1 MTIHHSPEN
10 DMAPTRHVYHPRRI
24 AESPSGRGRADVSS
38 AQLPLLQ
45 GMAMSE
51 IHLDRGGS
59 LPPHWHPDTDELCYV
74 IQGEISYHLNDP
86 DRLQVRSNMLT
97 SGQVAHAP
105 VGWLHWI
112 TAFVPGT
119 VLLLVYR
126 TGNPHQLEA
135 SRMWSCSPHAG
146 LSPEKHPA
154 KEQPMPS
161 PIPVPIMDPPE
172 AREQQALPAAP
183 PVLFIPKTN
192 KKNRK

>member
-1 MTIHHSPEN
+1 MTNHHSPES
-10 DMAPTRHVYHPRRI
+10 DMIPIRHVYHPRRI
-24 AESPSGRGRADVSS
+24 AESPSRRGRADVSS

-51 IHLDRGGS
+51 IHLDRGGG

-74 IQGEISYHLNDP
+74 IQGEISYHLHDP
-86 DRLQVRSNMLT
+86 DRMQERSYLLT

-105 VGWLHWI
+105 IGWLHWI
-112 TAFVPGT
+112 TGFASGT
-119 VLLLVYR
+119 ILLLVYR
-126 TGNPHQLEA
+126 TSNPHQVEA
-135 SRMWSCSPHAG
+135 ARIWSWSSHDG
-146 LSPEKHPA
+146 LSAEKHPSQ
-154 KEQPMPS
+154 EQPTPS
-161 PIPVPIMDPPE
+161 PVPVPIMDPPE